1 MTAIPP
7 RPPAPL
13 PACSTI
19 LVQELAGEALEL
31 TAWILT
37 PEDGYEPEPAPVG
50 ELLRAAACRLQ
61 YPYAASG
68 PALCAQVTEVA
79 ACAVAFAHA
88 VRRNPTE
95 PAPDRAAEPVGP
107 LARLDELGR
116 EALPELMRAAAR
128 ACRAARVI

>member
-7 RPPAPL
+7 RPPAAA
-13 PACSTI
+13 PACTAT

-37 PEDGYEPEPAPVG
+37 PEDGYEPVGEPVG

-61 YPYAASG
+61 YPYVASG

-79 ACAVAFAHA
+79 ACAVAFAFA

-95 PAPDRAAEPVGP
+95 AAPRPAAEPVNP
-107 LARLDELGR
+107 LARLSTLPR

-128 ACRAARVI
+128 ACRDARVI